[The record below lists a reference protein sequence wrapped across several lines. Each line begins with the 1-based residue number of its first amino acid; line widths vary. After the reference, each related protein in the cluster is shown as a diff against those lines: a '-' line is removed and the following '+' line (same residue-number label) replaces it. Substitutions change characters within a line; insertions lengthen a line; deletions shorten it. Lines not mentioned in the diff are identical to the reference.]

1 MVKSFE
7 KRLETRDK
15 SEESLLSR
23 FVRASVDF
31 QKSFSTLQKRHV
43 LNKNSE

>member
-1 MVKSFE
+1 MVKSSE

-23 FVRASVDF
+23 FVCASVDF
-31 QKSFSTLQKRHV
+31 QSTLQKRHV